1 VLEHNKHGAKEDH
14 GGKANDDLLTI
25 PIKQGSGSITDTKF
39 MRIAYSAQTKRP
51 PEGGLSVALM
61 VMLNQ
66 ATCSAPFF
74 RR

>member
-1 VLEHNKHGAKEDH
+1 MLEHNKHGAKEDD

-25 PIKQGSGSITDTKF
+25 PIKQGSKF